1 MNHKKI
7 NKIKES
13 IISLLWPE
21 VCPFCQKVC
30 RDGICKEC
38 RKKLELVKVRE
49 PRCMQCGKQI
59 RSVEQEYCYD
69 CMHTHHYYERGLSL
83 WNHKNPVNQ
92 SVYQFKYHNQRRY
105 GILYSQELV
114 KEFQKEIERWR
125 PDIIMP
131 VPLHPSRKRKRGY
144 NQAEILAKEIGRLM
158 DIPVDTES
166 LIRNKNTIP
175 QKVMDARG
183 RRKNLQH
190 AFAWKGMKLQGV
202 NVLLIDDIYT
212 TGSTIDVA
220 AKTVRLA
227 GAEKVHFLTV
237 SIGQGT

>member
-1 MNHKKI
+1 M
-7 NKIKES
+7 S
-13 IISLLWPE
+13 
-21 VCPFCQKVC
+21 V
-30 RDGICKEC
+30 
-38 RKKLELVKVRE
+38 VR
-49 PRCMQCGKQI
+49 PAI
-59 RSVEQEYCYD
+59 
-69 CMHTHHYYERGLSL
+69 
-83 WNHKNPVNQ
+83 
-92 SVYQFKYHNQRRY
+92 YQFKYHNRRIY
-105 GILYSQELV
+105 GRAFAREMVRAYGRTIRKWQ
-114 KEFQKEIERWR
+114 IA
-125 PDIIMP
+125 IIIP
-131 VPLHPSRKRKRGY
+131 IPLSKSRRRKRGY